1 MNKVMIV
8 NEKYFVKF
16 SAVKNNAGFTL
27 IELLI
32 VVAIIGILL
41 SLAIPAYQDSILRG
55 RRSVAVSGLMD
66 LANREEQ
73 FYLNNKVYTSD
84 LTNLGYTAGLV
95 FDLAGDSAVTLNENQ
110 SLVAAASA
118 ESIYVIKIDSASALA
133 FSISAVP
140 QQGQT
145 ADAECNTFTLTN
157 TSARTE
163 SGTGN
168 PSDCW

>member
-1 MNKVMIV
+1 MIPESSFKL
-8 NEKYFVKF
+8 N
-16 SAVKNNAGFTL
+16 AVKNNAGFTL

-41 SLAIPAYQDSILRG
+41 ALAIPAYQGSILKG

-84 LTNLGYTAGLV
+84 LSNLGYTAGLV
-95 FDLAGDSAVTLNENQ
+95 FDLGGDSAVALNENQ
-110 SLVAAASA
+110 SLVGSTSA
-118 ESIYVIKIDSASALA
+118 ERVYAIKIDSASASA

-140 QQGQT
+140 QRGQVD
-145 ADAECNTFTLTN
+145 DAECGTFTLTN
-157 TSARTE
+157 TSAKTE
-163 SGTGN
+163 SGTSS

>member
-1 MNKVMIV
+1 MNAEYSFKLI
-8 NEKYFVKF
+8 
-16 SAVKNNAGFTL
+16 AAKNKAGFTL

-41 SLAIPAYQDSILRG
+41 SLAIPAYQDSILKG

-84 LTNLGYTAGLV
+84 LANLGYTSGLV
-95 FDLAGDSAVTLNENQ
+95 YDSGGDSAVAVNENQ
-110 SLVAAASA
+110 SLVASTSTERVYA
-118 ESIYVIKIDSASALA
+118 IKIDSASASA

-140 QQGQT
+140 QLGQ
-145 ADAECNTFTLTN
+145 ADDTECGTFTLTN

-163 SGTGN
+163 SGTGS
-168 PSDCW
+168 PADCW